1 VSTESGRNTILR
13 GVAVLAVAALAI
25 AVVSPAFSAGPLTR
39 AKVRR
44 MIRTMIDRATIDQ
57 GIIPRVRASEND
69 PDKTVL
75 EKGPFTITL
84 DCSPGVQL
92 ILNVSTTE
100 ANSVVN
106 DGWVNISGD
115 LDPADGEQFFVNYTG
130 NPSGGDADTGGNLYY
145 EYAVFRAPSGTN
157 FYAQF
162 QTITNFNGNDCY
174 VDGWFLDL
182 AQ

>member
-1 VSTESGRNTILR
+1 LSTQSRRSTIWR

-39 AKVRR
+39 ANVKQIVKR
-44 MIRTMIDRATIDQ
+44 MIDRATIDQ
-57 GIIPRVRASEND
+57 GIIPRVRAGEND
-69 PDKTVL
+69 PDKTVFT
-75 EKGPFTITL
+75 KGPFTITL
-84 DCSPGVQL
+84 DCSPGVNL

-106 DGWVNISGD
+106 DGYANIIGD
-115 LDPADGEQFFVNYTG
+115 LDPADGEQYFVNYTG
-130 NPSGGDADTGGNLYY
+130 NASGGDAYTGGNLYY

-174 VDGWFLDL
+174 VDGWFLNL
-182 AQ
+182 A